1 MIRKSFC
8 LQNQQTLCFTF
19 SEENSFIQ
27 LNVDANKESAETAQF
42 FWTEP
47 QFQAAKFQWES

>member
-1 MIRKSFC
+1 MQEKNYTYI
-8 LQNQQTLCFTF
+8 L
-19 SEENSFIQ
+19 EY
-27 LNVDANKESAETAQF
+27 AETAQF